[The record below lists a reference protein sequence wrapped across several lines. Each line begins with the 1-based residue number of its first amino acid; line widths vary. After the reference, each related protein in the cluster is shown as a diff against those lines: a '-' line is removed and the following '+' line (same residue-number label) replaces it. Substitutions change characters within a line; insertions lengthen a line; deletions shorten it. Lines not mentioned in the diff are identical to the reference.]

1 MKNNML
7 KNMLGVGREIMS
19 GMKKKPAMYTRDW
32 VNSVSRAEFDRE
44 REHLRQAYLNGD
56 TVAWTIMKNLDKFLS
71 EMQWR
76 KWYEQ
81 HPGEEPKFYQKPHGR
96 HLEDDEEDDD

>member
-1 MKNNML
+1 MRNIVMKNIF
-7 KNMLGVGREIMS
+7 GVCREIAM

-96 HLEDDEEDDD
+96 HLEDDD